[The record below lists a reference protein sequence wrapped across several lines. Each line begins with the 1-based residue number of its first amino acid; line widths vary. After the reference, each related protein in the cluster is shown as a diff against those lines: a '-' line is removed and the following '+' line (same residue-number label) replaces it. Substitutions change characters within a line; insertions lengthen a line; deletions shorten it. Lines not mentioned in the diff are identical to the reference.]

1 MPIHG
6 LCDVQGPTS
15 ALGSACRV
23 ASSPCLQWQAAENLA
38 SDSYPLHWDHAVIL
52 TGLDVHVLDRDQV
65 SAQVVGLAPVSGMC
79 LPASSC
85 TVNEGRHFESVYVM
99 AHEIGHK

>member
-1 MPIHG
+1 MWFS
-6 LCDVQGPTS
+6 LCKYF
-15 ALGSACRV
+15 
-23 ASSPCLQWQAAENLA
+23 QWQAAENVA
-38 SDSYPLHWDHAVIL
+38 GDSDPLHWDHAVIL
-52 TGLDVHVLDRDQV
+52 TGLDVHVLDRDMKI
-65 SAQVVGLAPVSGMC
+65 SSQVVGLAPVSGMC

>member
-1 MPIHG
+1 MILISTYYTG
-6 LCDVQGPTS
+6 TL
-15 ALGSACRV
+15 L
-23 ASSPCLQWQAAENLA
+23 CLQWQAAENLA
-38 SDSYPLHWDHAVIL
+38 SDSDPLHWDHAVIL
-52 TGLDVHVLDRDQV
+52 TGLDVHVLDRDQE
-65 SAQVVGLAPVSGMC
+65 SSQVVGLAPVSGMC